1 MGRADQARPTPEK
14 PSLAGADNSDG
25 TPVPTAIPRASR
37 YWAST
42 RKAEGTRQE
51 SDFLWCPPIII
62 KDASEAVGI
71 EVAILPA
78 LPSYGAAGPAV

>member
-51 SDFLWCPPIII
+51 SDFLRNGTGA
-62 KDASEAVGI
+62 ASEDGNRGSV
-71 EVAILPA
+71 
-78 LPSYGAAGPAV
+78 